1 MSGRNFKTMRIGN
14 DRNFK
19 TLRVVLGTALV
30 LALLSHAGAG
40 AAASK
45 KIRVASK
52 PFTESYLLAEMVAQ
66 LVDATGEAAA
76 ERRFGL
82 GGPPLVLRALEDGEI
97 DVDVN
102 YTGALAHLFVKGN
115 KDAGIAD
122 IRAALAPRGIT
133 LSESLGFNNTYAV
146 AVRTESARAL
156 HLATISDLRGHPE
169 LRGAFT
175 PDFLNYDDGFYKLAA
190 VYGVKLAAVRPMQ
203 HALAYPA
210 LTSREIDLT
219 DAYTTDGTLPQFALT
234 LLKDDREFFPK
245 YFGVIAIRSQVAARF
260 PRTWAALRGLEG
272 RFTDAE
278 MTRLNA
284 RVDSKA
290 ASVEETA
297 RAFLTESGLLS
308 PGTGGAAPALSA
320 GTRALLDRGLWVST
334 REHFVLVMAALIL
347 SCLLGIPLGIL
358 AFDHPRAGQG
368 IVAVTG
374 LLQTIPSLALL
385 CFLIPFLGIGTLPT
399 VCALFIYGLLPVVQS
414 TAAGLAALDARLIET
429 AKILGLSR
437 MQRLRLIELPLA
449 SITILAGIKTTAVIS
464 VATATIAAL
473 IGAGG
478 YGRYITAGLAMN
490 DVTTILKGAVPTA
503 LMAVGFHGL
512 FELLSRFVVPRG
524 LRKG

>member
-1 MSGRNFKTMRIGN
+1 MTGSNFKTIRIVY
-14 DRNFK
+14 
-19 TLRVVLGTALV
+19 LVASV
-30 LALLSHAGAG
+30 LAFLSHAGTG
-40 AAASK
+40 IASQP
-45 KIRVASK
+45 KIRIASK

-66 LVDATGEAAA
+66 IVEATGEAAA

-82 GGPPLVLRALEDGEI
+82 GGPPLVLRALQDGEI

-102 YTGALAHLFVKGN
+102 YTGALAHLFVKDK

-122 IRAALAPRGIT
+122 IRAALAPLKIT

-146 AVRTESARAL
+146 AVRTESAQKL

-175 PDFLNYDDGFYKLAA
+175 PDFLNYDDGFYKLAE
-190 VYGVKLAAVRPMQ
+190 VYGVNLAEVRPMQ

-210 LTSREIDLT
+210 LASREIDLT
-219 DAYTTDGTLPQFALT
+219 DAYTTDGTLPKFALT
-234 LLKDDREFFPK
+234 LLEDDREFFPK
-245 YFGVIAIRSQVAARF
+245 YFGVIAIRSEIATRF

-272 RFTDAE
+272 KLSDAE

-297 RAFLTESGLLS
+297 RAFLSVTGLLS
-308 PGTGGAAPALSA
+308 QGEAARATPALSA

-347 SCLLGIPLGIL
+347 SCLVGIPLGIL
-358 AFDHPRAGQG
+358 AFDFPRAGQG
-368 IVAVTG
+368 VIAVTG

-385 CFLIPFLGIGTLPT
+385 CFLIPVLGIGTLPT
-399 VCALFIYGLLPVVQS
+399 ICALFIYGLLPVVQS
-414 TAAGLAALDARLIET
+414 TAAGLLALDARLIET

-503 LMAVGFHGL
+503 LMAVGFHAL

-524 LRKG
+524 LRK